1 MKPRLPRLR
10 RPNIRTWSRK
20 RKILSAI
27 GTVLAAIVLYTAISL
42 TVFVIDHRE
51 DPFDQNVAT
60 WARKNGLGF
69 VVNRL
74 ERWRYSKPPS
84 EKPADALA
92 LDSDVTG
99 STPTPTAAVTTS
111 APPTSS
117 PGGAAPPTTALA
129 TTTTLPPGPAALVPQ
144 VVPALEGEGQW
155 RSIAEVRGET
165 VVWATSIRPLAKYGS
180 VVATA
185 AVFDPVRLTAGLY
198 NGSDIPGKGGWFN
211 AGKVNKKA
219 LPSLVA
225 TFNGGFRLEHFK
237 GGYITEGRVIR
248 KMRKD
253 EATIAIRK
261 DGTLAVGAWLREL
274 PDDGSWK
281 SLRQNLPPVVL
292 DGKPSIDLFPGT
304 YWGDD
309 FHQVTFTYRSAI
321 CRLANGTLMYVAMG
335 KVDIDLLAEGLVNM
349 GCQMAMQL
357 DINGNWPQFAT
368 FRGFGEAE
376 RKPVLLDKRMGNP
389 ARTLRGSG
397 KDFIALFD
405 PASLPPDLIK

>member
-1 MKPRLPRLR
+1 VKFRLPRFR
-10 RPNIRTWSRK
+10 KPAIRSWSRK
-20 RKILSAI
+20 RKILSSI
-27 GTVLAAIVLYTAISL
+27 AAVVAAVVLYTGISL
-42 TVFVIDHRE
+42 SVYVANHSA

-60 WARKNGLGF
+60 WARGHGLGF

-92 LDSDVTG
+92 LEADAVDSV
-99 STPTPTAAVTTS
+99 PATS
-111 APPTSS
+111 APPPTEPS
-117 PGGAAPPTTALA
+117 TTAA
-129 TTTTLPPGPAALVPQ
+129 GVTAPSTTQAPTTTLPPAPTALTPQ
-144 VVPALEGEGQW
+144 LSPALKGEGQW
-155 RSIAEVRGET
+155 RSISELGGKT
-165 VVWATSIRPLAKYGS
+165 VIWATSIRPLAEYGS

-185 AVFDPVRLTAGLY
+185 AVFDPSTLSAGLF
-198 NGSDIPGKGGWFN
+198 NGPDIPGKGGWFN
-211 AGKVNKKA
+211 ANKVTKQA
-219 LPSLVA
+219 LPSLMA

-237 GGYITEGRVIR
+237 GGYISEGRVIR

-253 EATIAIRK
+253 EATIGIRS
-261 DGTLAVGAWLREL
+261 DGTLAVGSWLREL

-321 CRLANGTLMYVAMG
+321 CRLPNGWLMYVAMG
-335 KVDIDLLAEGLVNM
+335 KVDINLLADALVNM

-368 FRGFGEAE
+368 FKGFGTAE

-389 ARTLRGSG
+389 ARTLRGSP
-397 KDFIALFD
+397 KDFIGLFD
-405 PASLPPDLIK
+405 PATLPPDLIK

>member
-1 MKPRLPRLR
+1 MSRV
-10 RPNIRTWSRK
+10 RTWSRR
-20 RKILSAI
+20 RKILSGI
-27 GTVLAAIVLYTAISL
+27 GAVLAAIVLYVAISL

-60 WARKNGLGF
+60 WARKHHLGF
-69 VVNRL
+69 AINRL

-84 EKPADALA
+84 EKPADELA
-92 LDSDVTG
+92 LDSEVLG
-99 STPTPTAAVTTS
+99 SSGDAGALAPTTTVPATTAPTALV
-111 APPTSS
+111 
-117 PGGAAPPTTALA
+117 PTTAVA
-129 TTTTLPPGPAALVPQ
+129 STTTLPPGPVALAPQ
-144 VVPALEGEGQW
+144 VVPALDGEGQW
-155 RSIAEVRGET
+155 RPIAEVRGET
-165 VVWATSIRPLAKYGS
+165 VVWATSIRPLAEYGS

-185 AVFDPVRLTAGLY
+185 AVFDPTTLTAGLF
-198 NGSDIPGKGGWFN
+198 NGPDIPGKGGWFN
-211 AGKVNKKA
+211 ANKVTKQA

-253 EATIAIRK
+253 EATLAIRK
-261 DGTLAVGAWLREL
+261 DGTMAVGAWLREL

-321 CRLANGTLMYVAMG
+321 CRLPNGMLMYVAMG
-335 KVDIDLLAEGLVNM
+335 KVDIDLLAAGLVNM
-349 GCQMAMQL
+349 GCEMAMQL
-357 DINGNWPQFAT
+357 DINGNWPQFVT
-368 FRGFGEAE
+368 FRGFGGVD

-397 KDFIALFD
+397 KDFIGLFD
-405 PASLPPDLIK
+405 PGTLPADLIR

>member
-1 MKPRLPRLR
+1 MPEVGA
-10 RPNIRTWSRK
+10 WSRK
-20 RKILSAI
+20 RKVLSAI
-27 GTVLAAIVLYTAISL
+27 GAVFAVLVLYVGISL
-42 TVFVIDHRE
+42 TVFVMSHRD

-60 WARKNGLGF
+60 WARKHQLGF
-69 VVNRL
+69 IVNRL

-92 LDSDVTG
+92 LESDAVAP
-99 STPTPTAAVTTS
+99 STTLAASTTP
-111 APPTSS
+111 AP
-117 PGGAAPPTTALA
+117 APTTAPA
-129 TTTTLPPGPAALVPQ
+129 GKPTVPTTAASTTTTLPAVPAAIAPQ

-155 RSIAEVRGET
+155 RPIAEVRGDA

-185 AVFDPVRLTAGLY
+185 AVFDPKDFSAGLF
-198 NGSDIPGKGGWFN
+198 NGRDIPGKGGWFN
-211 AGKVNKKA
+211 ANRVKKEA
-219 LPSLVA
+219 LPPLVA

-237 GGYITEGRVIR
+237 GGYVTEGRMIR
-248 KMRKD
+248 KMRKN
-253 EATIAIRK
+253 EATLAISK

-321 CRLANGTLMYVAMG
+321 CRLPNGMLMYVAMG
-335 KVDIDLLAEGLVNM
+335 KVDINLLADGLVNM
-349 GCQMAMQL
+349 GCEMAMQL
-357 DINGNWPQFAT
+357 DINGNWPQFVT
-368 FRGFGEAE
+368 FKGFGEPE
-376 RKPVLLDKRMGNP
+376 RKPVLLDKRMGN
-389 ARTLRGSG
+389 AGRTLRGSS

-405 PASLPPDLIK
+405 AETLPEGLIK